1 MNDATS
7 SHQSRHVRE
16 ARTATNLR
24 ESAELKRHIEQ
35 LSTRNT
41 KLAGLLHEAR
51 TKLGELAADL
61 NELAEPAST
70 YGTFLRYSGA
80 PRGEDGRQDAEVYTN
95 GRRMRLKVAPQVEP
109 GSLQPGESVRLGDG
123 FIVVEACGIEP
134 TGTLVSL
141 VEVLDTEHAVIATP
155 SGDEHV
161 VLLAQPLRGAA
172 RAGDNVLVDLKA
184 GVAFQAIEKTEVSQL
199 SLEEVPD
206 VHFEDIGGL
215 DAQISQIRD
224 AVELP
229 FLHPDLYREFDLHPP
244 KGVLLYGP
252 PGCGKTLIA
261 KAVAN
266 SLSSAISR
274 SPEKSAPSY
283 FMNVKGPEL
292 LNKYVGETER
302 RIRLIFERARELAN
316 GGDRPVIVFF
326 DEMESIFRT
335 RGTGVSSD
343 METTVVPQLLT
354 ELDGVEDLRNVIV
367 IGATNREELIDPA
380 IMRPGRLDIKI
391 RVNRPTQQGARE
403 IFARHFPDTVPHA
416 RPVDELIDA
425 AVEELYADRPFVALH
440 FVGVDEPRVLHYR
453 DFVSGAMI
461 ANIISRA
468 KKLAIKES
476 LGAGTPAAI
485 SSAHLHQAIAAEQ
498 AESEHLPTSTN
509 PDEWARIADNG
520 SRSGRPIDRVELL
533 GFRSPTWHSN

>member
-61 NELAEPAST
+61 NALAEPAST

-123 FIVVEACGIEP
+123 FIVVEAFGIEP

-161 VLLAQPLRGAA
+161 VLLAQPLRGTA

-206 VHFEDIGGL
+206 VHFEDIGGI

-266 SLSSAISR
+266 SLSSAISP

-283 FMNVKGPEL
+283 FINVKGPEL

-302 RIRLIFERARELAN
+302 RIRLIFERARELAH

-391 RVNRPTQQGARE
+391 RVSRPTRQGARE

-416 RPVDELIDA
+416 QPVDELINA
-425 AVEELYADRPFVALH
+425 AVGELYADRPFVALH

-461 ANIISRA
+461 ANIMSRA
-468 KKLAIKES
+468 KKLAIKEA

-509 PDEWARIADNG
+509 PDEWARIAGNG
-520 SRSGRPIDRVELL
+520 SRSGRPIERVELL